1 MSTGTW
7 FKVHDG
13 EKPLRPNGPYVIF
26 YKEERPKL
34 LLEFPNMSFREG
46 ADRISAR
53 FRALTPTQRE
63 KYTKMSQLEMERYI
77 RETLEWKNEWENEI
91 ERLILLLVHPSARNK
106 DHNYQKGPP
115 GLYQSETQIVEDNVS
130 PSLSSVELNICS
142 EPLIRE
148 KVYHWYVEL
157 SQSRLYD
164 AAMKHVVYL
173 QSRKD
178 EIEIDR
184 DNFMVEP
191 GDEEVLE
198 IRGVPSST
206 IPATQYDT
214 LPQDIQTQI
223 KRHQDDMAQEQEIWD
238 EDDDAAGEL
247 RRSGFVLPP
256 FSVTLSKHVIDEFRG
271 LEVYQIQDIAPRCH
285 LHDRGLW
292 ARGRSD
298 IEVFDARAGKR
309 LFCRLGTEPFLYA
322 TF

>member
-1 MSTGTW
+1 MSAGTTGTW

-13 EKPLRPNGPYVIF
+13 EKPLRPMGIYMIF
-26 YKEERPKL
+26 CKEERSKL
-34 LLEFPNMSFREG
+34 RLESPNMSFVEHS
-46 ADRISAR
+46 DRISAR
-53 FRALTPTQRE
+53 FQALTPTQRE
-63 KYTKMSQLEMERYI
+63 KYGKMALLEMERYKWGS
-77 RETLEWKNEWENEI
+77 LEWKNEI
-91 ERLILLLVHPSARNK
+91 ERRILLLVHPSARNK
-106 DHNYQKGPP
+106 DHNYQGGHP

-178 EIEIDR
+178 EIEIDY
-184 DNFMVEP
+184 DNFRVEP

-223 KRHQDDMAQEQEIWD
+223 KRHQDDMAQEQETWD
-238 EDDDAAGEL
+238 EDDYGEAQGK
-247 RRSGFVLPP
+247 SGVVLPP
-256 FSVTLSKHVIDEFRG
+256 FSVTLTKHVIDEFRG

-285 LHDRGLW
+285 SRRRYLW

-298 IEVFDARAGKR
+298 IEVFDARTGKR

>member
-1 MSTGTW
+1 MSTE
-7 FKVHDG
+7 FNDG
-13 EKPLRPNGPYVIF
+13 EKPLRNMSAYFIF
-26 YKEERPKL
+26 SAEERPKL
-34 LLEFPNMSFREG
+34 RLEFPNMSFREY
-46 ADRISAR
+46 APRLSAR
-53 FRALTPTQRE
+53 FKALPPTERE
-63 KYTKMSQLEMERYI
+63 KYNKKALLDKERFV
-77 RETLEWKNEWENEI
+77 RETLERKNALEQG
-91 ERLILLLVHPSARNK
+91 ILLLVHPSAKNK
-106 DHNYQKGPP
+106 DHNYQKGLP
-115 GLYQSETQIVEDNVS
+115 GLYDKDKSETQIVEDNAS

-142 EPLIRE
+142 EPLVRE

-164 AAMKHVVYL
+164 AATKHVVYL
-173 QSRKD
+173 KSRKD

-206 IPATQYDT
+206 IPTTQYDT

-223 KRHQDDMAQEQEIWD
+223 KRHQDDMAQEQENWD
-238 EDDDAAGEL
+238 EADYGESQG
-247 RRSGFVLPP
+247 RYGVVLPP
-256 FSVTLSKHVIDEFRG
+256 FSVTLTKHVIDEFRG

-285 LHDRGLW
+285 LYDRGLW

-298 IEVFDARAGKR
+298 IEVFDARTGKR